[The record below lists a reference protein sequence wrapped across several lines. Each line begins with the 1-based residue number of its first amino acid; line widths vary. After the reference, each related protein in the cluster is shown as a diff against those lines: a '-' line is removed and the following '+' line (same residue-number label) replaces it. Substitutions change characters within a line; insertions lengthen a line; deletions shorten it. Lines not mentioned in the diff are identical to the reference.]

1 MGADSRLL
9 VDGIPVNLQRR
20 VWSLVVVG
28 YQVNV
33 SGREVCLQIFNSRLG
48 GVRCHVTLFITCD
61 FDLIKFSLLK
71 LVDQEALIR
80 IDAHRYLPINCEI
93 LIALLYVI
101 EGNEFLFTAEA
112 SGD

>member
-1 MGADSRLL
+1 MRADLRLF
-9 VDGIPVNLQRR
+9 VDCVSLDLKRR
-20 VWSLVVVG
+20 VYGLVVVG

-33 SGREVCLQIFNSRLG
+33 LGREVCLQILNSRLR
-48 GVRCHVTLFITCD
+48 GVRCHVTLFITCNL
-61 FDLIKFSLLK
+61 DLIKFSLLK

-93 LIALLYVI
+93 LITLFYVI
-101 EGNEFLFTAEA
+101 EGDEFLFTAEA